1 MHFFWGAIDLA
12 VTRFSGRSAPKH
24 PGGAPNCADWVMVEG
39 YSHELASCG
48 FWPGGGE
55 EGAFYAY
62 AYPEPDGYSDAAGH
76 ARGGVLLRRRR
87 PVPAAL
93 RGGPHRAAIP
103 TPPLLAFLEDHL
115 RGRGRP
121 RRLGPQ
127 GARLR
132 AGRAELIGVSV
143 VWPNAESAANSDPWL
158 VANHDR
164 IRLMQPRVLA
174 INFVHGLR
182 EPEARRQLE
191 TLRVLRESSRW
202 QGYRDPARRLP
213 RLPRDRH
220 RRHDRAARARRPQL
234 GPLPAR
240 RRRRRPRL
248 RRAVREPL
256 HDGLRLEELV
266 ERGLVHEVWLLAD
279 HTDHTAPWETV
290 EVKQTYDEAFR
301 PQGVRAQAGN
311 SGGHSAPWIG
321 RSLRFLFVNFAR
333 GVGCAMESLGHS
345 LERMATCGA
354 LPYYERYFR
363 EYAMLDLDRRF
374 GLPFDSLYGKG
385 THPVDYPTPTTLRYR
400 HGWRGGRVEDYVPAG
415 GNVHFMPNGRFDYDL
430 DGAGRCSRRSRAGA
444 SRARSRGRGGRTVLE
459 RYRELA
465 PDCMGRWV
473 VYWRQNMPGLDNR
486 ALDDDGRP
494 MKNWWPFLFY

>member
-1 MHFFWGAIDLA
+1 M
-12 VTRFSGRSAPKH
+12 
-24 PGGAPNCADWVMVEG
+24 
-39 YSHELASCG
+39 
-48 FWPGGGE
+48 
-55 EGAFYAY
+55 
-62 AYPEPDGYSDAAGH
+62 
-76 ARGGVLLRRRR
+76 
-87 PVPAAL
+87 
-93 RGGPHRAAIP
+93 
-103 TPPLLAFLEDHL
+103 
-115 RGRGRP
+115 
-121 RRLGPQ
+121 
-127 GARLR
+127 
-132 AGRAELIGVSV
+132 SV
-143 VWPNAESAANSDPWL
+143 VWPNAASAANSDPWL

-174 INFVHGLR
+174 INFVHGLS

-191 TLRVLRESSRW
+191 TLSAVLRESSRW
-202 QGYRDPARRLP
+202 QGYRDPAAPAFLDYRVIDIVDLSEP
-213 RLPRDRH
+213 RGRVDRNSARFPRAIDGVGL
-220 RRHDRAARARRPQL
+220 DYGAL
-234 GPLPAR
+234 YEL
-240 RRRRRPRL
+240 
-248 RRAVREPL
+248 PL

-279 HTDHTAPWETV
+279 HTAHTAPWETV
-290 EVKQTYDEAFR
+290 EVKQTYDDAFR
-301 PQGVRAQAGN
+301 PRGFEAQAGN

-321 RSLRFLFVNFAR
+321 RSLRILFVNFAR

-363 EYAMLDLDRRF
+363 EYAMLDLNRRF

-385 THPVDYPTPTTLRYR
+385 PQPVDYPTPTSLRYR
-400 HGWRGGRVEDYVPAG
+400 HGWRRRTVEGYVPAG

-430 DGAGRCSRRSRAGA
+430 DGGQAVQSTIEGWRQPGSE
-444 SRARSRGRGGRTVLE
+444 ARPWRPDVLE